1 MYIFLVDL
9 TTADK
14 KQKGKIWAAPFT
26 TYPYIVVLFNCFLS
40 FFFFFNAAILWK
52 LAKKKTTTNRNKL
65 INNVLSNFS
74 LIYYYHPPLF
84 QTINIG
90 TGALVNKDCSFYQ
103 VKDLRQKAPVVLS
116 SADFCNVNPRT
127 LLLLLSCNC
136 YRNRCN

>member
-40 FFFFFNAAILWK
+40 FFFFSKQLFYESQQ
-52 LAKKKTTTNRNKL
+52 KKTTTNRNKL

-74 LIYYYHPPLF
+74 LIYYYPPPLF

>member
-40 FFFFFNAAILWK
+40 FFFFFQCSYFMKAS
-52 LAKKKTTTNRNKL
+52 KKKTTTNRNKL

-116 SADFCNVNPRT
+116 SADFCDVNPRT

>member
-1 MYIFLVDL
+1 MK
-9 TTADK
+9 A
-14 KQKGKIWAAPFT
+14 
-26 TYPYIVVLFNCFLS
+26 S
-40 FFFFFNAAILWK
+40 
-52 LAKKKTTTNRNKL
+52 KKKKTNRNKL
-65 INNVLSNFS
+65 INNVLSYFS

-116 SADFCNVNPRT
+116 SADFCDVNPRT

>member
-14 KQKGKIWAAPFT
+14 KQNGKIWAAPFT

-74 LIYYYHPPLF
+74 FIYCYHPPLF

>member
-1 MYIFLVDL
+1 MK
-9 TTADK
+9 A
-14 KQKGKIWAAPFT
+14 
-26 TYPYIVVLFNCFLS
+26 S
-40 FFFFFNAAILWK
+40 
-52 LAKKKTTTNRNKL
+52 KKKTTNRNKL

-90 TGALVNKDCSFYQ
+90 TGALVNKDGSFYQ

>member
-40 FFFFFNAAILWK
+40 FFFFSKQLFYESQQ
-52 LAKKKTTTNRNKL
+52 KKTTTNRNKL

>member
-40 FFFFFNAAILWK
+40 FFPSFFFSMQLFYGSQQ
-52 LAKKKTTTNRNKL
+52 KKKNRNKL
-65 INNVLSNFS
+65 ISNVLSNFS

-116 SADFCNVNPRT
+116 SADFCDVNPRT